1 MHLVGLIAGA
11 ACLAI
16 WAYLLL
22 LRGGFWR
29 VWRLQA
35 PISPPTTFDGA
46 LAVVIPAR
54 DEVDNIAAAVRSLL
68 EQQFVK
74 QVHVFVVDDHS
85 SDRTAQV
92 ARESA
97 QGCDRQ
103 DSLTVIAGSALP
115 AGWTG
120 KLWAVQQGIHEAL
133 KLNPQFLLV
142 TDADIVHSPDNMA
155 TLVSIAQ
162 AGKYDL
168 ASFMVKLHC
177 LSFPERLLI
186 PPFVFFFFLLYPPN
200 WILDPKRSTAGAAGG
215 CMLIRPAALERAGG
229 IASIRNEIIDD
240 CALARAVKR
249 SGGGVWLALSRT
261 THSARAYGSF
271 AEIERMIARTAFNQ
285 LRHSALLLIAV
296 ILGLIVTYFVPVLL
310 VFSGNTPLAA
320 LGLVSWLLMAVAYL
334 PMVRFYELNPLRSL
348 TLPLGA
354 CFYMA
359 ATIHSAL
366 KFWAGRGGEWKGRAQ
381 DTVSSDLTTPSSRQ
395 V

>member
-1 MHLVGLIAGA
+1 MHLAGLITGA
-11 ACLAI
+11 AGLAI

-22 LRGGFWR
+22 LHGGFWR

-35 PISPPTTFDGA
+35 PILPPRTVHGT

-54 DEVDNIAAAVRSLL
+54 DEADTIAAAVRSLL
-68 EQQFVK
+68 EQQFLK

-85 SDRTAQV
+85 SDGTAQV
-92 ARESA
+92 ARQSA

-103 DSLTVIAGSALP
+103 DSLTVITGSALP

-133 KLNPQFLLV
+133 KLNPQFLLL
-142 TDADIVHSPDNMA
+142 TDADIVHPPDNVA

-162 AGKYDL
+162 SGNYDL

-177 LSFPERLLI
+177 RSFGERLLI
-186 PPFVFFFFLLYPPN
+186 PPFVFFFLLLFPPN
-200 WILDPKRSTAGAAGG
+200 WIRDPKRSTAGAAGG

-229 IASIRNEIIDD
+229 TASIRSEIIDD
-240 CALARAVKR
+240 CALARVVKR
-249 SGGGVWLALSRT
+249 SGGRVWLGLTRT
-261 THSARAYGSF
+261 TRSDRAYGSF
-271 AEIERMIARTAFNQ
+271 VEIERMIARTAFNQ
-285 LRHSALLLIAV
+285 LRHSALLLIGA
-296 ILGLIVTYFVPVLL
+296 ILGLIVTYFVPLLL
-310 VFSGNTPLAA
+310 VFSGNKPLAA

-334 PMVRFYELNPLRSL
+334 PMVRFYELNPLWSL
-348 TLPLGA
+348 TLPFGA
-354 CFYMA
+354 CFYLA
-359 ATIHSAL
+359 ATMDSAL

-381 DTVSSDLTTPSSRQ
+381 DTVSSDLTSPSSRQ

>member
-1 MHLVGLIAGA
+1 MHLAGLITGA

-22 LRGGFWR
+22 LHGGFWR

-35 PISPPTTFDGA
+35 PMLPPSTVDGA

-54 DEVDNIAAAVRSLL
+54 DEADNIAAAVRSLL

-74 QVHVFVVDDHS
+74 QVHVVVVYDHS
-85 SDRTAQV
+85 SDGTAQV
-92 ARESA
+92 ARQSA

-103 DSLTVIAGSALP
+103 DSLTVITGSALP

-133 KLNPQFLLV
+133 KLNPQFLLL
-142 TDADIVHSPDNMA
+142 TDADIVHFPDNIA

-162 AGKYDL
+162 TGNYDL

-177 LSFPERLLI
+177 RSFAERLLI
-186 PPFVFFFFLLYPPN
+186 PPFVFFFFLLFPPN
-200 WILDPKRSTAGAAGG
+200 WIRAAKRTTAGAAGG
-215 CMLIRPAALERAGG
+215 CMLIRPAALQRAGG
-229 IASIRNEIIDD
+229 IASIRSEVIDD
-240 CALARAVKR
+240 CALAKAVKR
-249 SGGGVWLALSRT
+249 SGGKVWLGLTHT
-261 THSARAYGSF
+261 TRSGRAYGRF

-285 LRHSALLLIAV
+285 LRHSTLLLIGA
-296 ILGLIVTYFVPVLL
+296 ILGLIVTYFVPLLL
-310 VFSGNTPLAA
+310 VFSGNEPLAA

-334 PMVRFYELNPLRSL
+334 PMVRFYELNPLWSF
-348 TLPLGA
+348 TLPLAA

-381 DTVSSDLTTPSSRQ
+381 DTVSSDLSTPSSPQ